1 MNHPTLPKSVTPL
14 MIFLLVASLMALT
27 SSTVV
32 PVADKATREYEHV
45 SYGPDVKIETSDMQ
59 AFAEDLIPRQLAE
72 YHIAGAIVSIV
83 QDGKIELAKG
93 YGYAD
98 VAEQTPVTPD
108 ETIFRIG
115 STSKLFTWTA
125 VMQLAEQGK
134 INLDADVNNYLP
146 DFQIPATYPE
156 PITMRHLMSHT
167 SGFEER
173 YMGREA
179 RSPEDITSLSEY
191 LANYMPDRVR
201 PAGEM
206 TSYSNYGAA
215 LAGYIVETVSG
226 MPFENYIEKHIFEP
240 LSMSHSTF
248 HQPLPSDLE
257 SHLSNS
263 YAYNGEFV
271 PGTFSYPIL
280 QPAAT
285 MCTTANDMANF
296 MIAHLQEGRFGE
308 AQILKPDTARQMH
321 SRIFANDERL
331 DGFAY
336 GFFEGSGLL
345 WHGGDIGYW
354 HSFLVLIPE
363 KNLGF
368 FVSYNSA
375 SGIQA
380 VAESVNSFILTFS
393 PPQAADEAA
402 PSEIPYHD
410 LDDLAGDYRTTRYAY
425 NHLDRIA
432 HFTGLNYA
440 RVRANP
446 DRTLSVSINGV
457 DYGIYREKGP
467 FVYSSEAGDILTFH
481 QNASGKITHMQNL
494 IDASVAYERIP
505 WFESP
510 AFTVA
515 LFAVSLVLLVSTL
528 LAAFFR
534 LFRQRKGEKAASNL
548 PWLARIWVTILSTMF
563 IFTLAVAYYY
573 DRSDLEFAFPTYMLI
588 VLVIILVASIL
599 VIGPVIFTV
608 LAWARRY
615 WNLAGRIHYT
625 LVTVALLGMV
635 WLVYYWRL
643 LGFRY

>member
-1 MNHPTLPKSVTPL
+1 MNMNYKLTRLIIL
-14 MIFLLVASLMALT
+14 FLIASLIIFTDFSDVPIAGRSDQAL
-27 SSTVV
+27 
-32 PVADKATREYEHV
+32 AQV
-45 SYGPDVKIETSDMQ
+45 SYSQGGKIEASDLGT
-59 AFAEDLIPRQLAE
+59 FTDDLLTRQLAD

-83 QDGKIELAKG
+83 QDGKIRVAKG
-93 YGYAD
+93 YGYAN
-98 VAEQTPVTPD
+98 VAGQIPVTPN

-115 STSKLFTWTA
+115 STSKLITWTA

-134 INLDADVNNYLP
+134 IDLNADVNNYLP

-179 RSPEDITSLSEY
+179 RNPKDITSLSAY
-191 LANYMPDRVR
+191 LANYMPDRVL
-201 PAGEM
+201 PVGEL

-226 MPFENYIEKHIFEP
+226 MPFEKYVEKYIFEP

-248 HQPLPSDLE
+248 RQPLPADLE

-271 PGTFSYPIL
+271 PGAFSYPIL

-285 MCTTANDMANF
+285 MCSTANDMANF
-296 MIAHLQEGRFGE
+296 MIAHLQEGRFQD
-308 AQILKPDTARQMH
+308 AQILNPETARQMH
-321 SRIFANDERL
+321 SRIFANDDRL

-354 HSFLVLIPE
+354 HTYLVLIPE
-363 KNLGF
+363 KSLGF

-375 SGIQA
+375 SGAQA
-380 VAESVNSFILTFS
+380 ALEYVSNFILAFS
-393 PPQAADEAA
+393 APVSPNEAS

-410 LDDLAGDYRTTRYAY
+410 LGDLTGDYRTTRYAY

-440 RVRANP
+440 RVAVNP
-446 DRTLSVSINGV
+446 DRTLSVSFNGV
-457 DYGIYREKGP
+457 NYGIYREKEP
-467 FVYSSEAGDILTFH
+467 FVYGSEAGDILTFH
-481 QNASGKITHMQNL
+481 QDASGKITHMQNL

-510 AFTVA
+510 AFMLSIFV
-515 LFAVSLVLLVSTL
+515 VSSALLVSAL
-528 LAAFFR
+528 VAAFLG
-534 LFRQRKGEKAASNL
+534 LFRQRREQKTETRL
-548 PWLARIWVTILSTMF
+548 PQLARIWVTILSAVF
-563 IFTLAVAYYY
+563 IFTLAVVYYY
-573 DRSDLEFAFPTYMLI
+573 NQSDLEFAFPNYMLI
-588 VLVIILVASIL
+588 ILVLILAASIL
-599 VIGPVIFTV
+599 VIGAVIFTF
-608 LAWARRY
+608 LAWTRRY

-625 LVTVALLGMV
+625 LITVALVGLV
-635 WLVYYWRL
+635 WLMDYWRL

>member
-1 MNHPTLPKSVTPL
+1 MNMNSKLTRLIIL
-14 MIFLLVASLMALT
+14 FLIASLIIFTDFSDVPIAGRSDQAL
-27 SSTVV
+27 
-32 PVADKATREYEHV
+32 AQV
-45 SYGPDVKIETSDMQ
+45 SYSQGGKIEASDLGT
-59 AFAEDLIPRQLAE
+59 FTDELLTRQLAD

-83 QDGKIELAKG
+83 QDGKIRIAKG
-93 YGYAD
+93 YGYAN
-98 VAEQTPVTPD
+98 VAEQIPVTPD

-115 STSKLFTWTA
+115 STSKLITWTA

-134 INLDADVNNYLP
+134 IDLNADVNNYLP
-146 DFQIPATYPE
+146 GFQIPATYPE

-179 RSPEDITSLSEY
+179 RNPKDITSLSAY
-191 LANYMPDRVR
+191 LANYMPDRVL
-201 PAGEM
+201 PVGEL

-226 MPFENYIEKHIFEP
+226 MPFEKYVEKYIFEP

-248 HQPLPSDLE
+248 RQPLPADLE

-271 PGTFSYPIL
+271 PGAFSYPIL

-285 MCTTANDMANF
+285 MCSTANDMANF
-296 MIAHLQEGRFGE
+296 MIAHLQDGRFQD
-308 AQILKPDTARQMH
+308 AQILNPETARQMH
-321 SRIFANDERL
+321 SRIFANDDRL

-354 HSFLVLIPE
+354 HTYLVLIPE
-363 KNLGF
+363 KDLGF

-375 SGIQA
+375 SGAQA
-380 VAESVNSFILTFS
+380 ALEYVSNFILAFS
-393 PPQAADEAA
+393 APVSPNEAS
-402 PSEIPYHD
+402 PSEIPYHNLGD
-410 LDDLAGDYRTTRYAY
+410 FAGDYRTTRYAY

-440 RVRANP
+440 RVGANP
-446 DRTLSVSINGV
+446 DRTLSVSFNGV
-457 DYGIYREKGP
+457 NYGIYREKEP
-467 FVYSSEAGDILTFH
+467 FVYGSEAGDILTFH
-481 QNASGKITHMQNL
+481 QDASGKITHMQNL

-510 AFTVA
+510 AFMLSIFV
-515 LFAVSLVLLVSTL
+515 VSSALLVSAL
-528 LAAFFR
+528 LAAFLG
-534 LFRQRKGEKAASNL
+534 LFRQRREQKTETRL
-548 PWLARIWVTILSTMF
+548 PQLARIWVTILSAVF
-563 IFTLAVAYYY
+563 IFTLAVVYYY
-573 DRSDLEFAFPTYMLI
+573 NQSDLEFAFPNYMLI
-588 VLVIILVASIL
+588 ILVLILAASIL
-599 VIGPVIFTV
+599 VIGAVIFTF
-608 LAWARRY
+608 LAWTRRY

-625 LVTVALLGMV
+625 LITVALVGLV
-635 WLVYYWRL
+635 WLMDYWRL